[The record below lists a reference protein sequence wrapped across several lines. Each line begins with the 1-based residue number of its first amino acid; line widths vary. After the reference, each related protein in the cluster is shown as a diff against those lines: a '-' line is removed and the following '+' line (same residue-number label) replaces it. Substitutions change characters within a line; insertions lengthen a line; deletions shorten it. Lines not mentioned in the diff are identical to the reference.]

1 MFNSRAQL
9 SSLPL
14 TAFALYVQPHVA
26 LASVGAG
33 AGLPYEDTF
42 SKIVTSLTGPWAWTA
57 AIVCALIFAWRMIE
71 RGGDLGGS
79 TMGFL
84 GPAFLCTLLLGAKKL
99 MSFFGQ
105 GALLTS
111 PAVMLVLG
119 GVFIVGVG
127 AGLLML
133 APVTFQLYRSYR
145 RQLSLQS
152 QLQAAAAQRSTDASK
167 LLFFTPPQNSVL
179 DVPQPCAS
187 DVRSQSQQDDLE
199 ES

>member
-1 MFNSRAQL
+1 M
-9 SSLPL
+9 
-14 TAFALYVQPHVA
+14 AFALYLQPHVA

-119 GVFIVGVG
+119 GVFIAGVG

-133 APVTFQLYRSYR
+133 APVTFQLYRSCR
-145 RQLSLQS
+145 RQHSLQS
-152 QLQAAAAQRSTDASK
+152 RLQATDTQRSADAAK
-167 LLFFTPPQNSVL
+167 LLFFKPPQNPAL
-179 DVPQPCAS
+179 DETQP
-187 DVRSQSQQDDLE
+187 DLRSLPLQQDDVE